1 MSTSASFT
9 GSNSVRYPA
18 PDVARGFML
27 VLIAVANA
35 PIWIQ
40 LFPDTAD
47 TSTADRVW
55 ILIRSL
61 FVDHRA
67 YPLFSMLFGFGL
79 MTMVMR
85 RHDSHVATRTAEL
98 DAKAPGLVPQA
109 RQGWLAG
116 FEEEAYAAGRTLV
129 RRRGYWMLLFGAVH
143 ALFFFGDIIGAYA
156 LVGIIFAGVIAKRR
170 WRLMAVVGVIQTV
183 VMILMMIWQQYSI
196 EHMVGSSSISYGL
209 NSLVRWYYPLASF
222 FSWIPSTVMTI
233 LLATVLP
240 ASFIGARLAATDI
253 VSRPDLHR
261 GALTIVAVAGL
272 GLGAA
277 MGAPKAL
284 ADVGLADWN
293 FLGSHAL
300 HEFGGLFGAAG
311 WLALLVLFAG
321 PPRESITGIRHLLS
335 SVGKRS
341 MTAYLTQTILF
352 IAIFALAGL
361 AGVRQVGAVAG
372 LLIGVGVWGA
382 TVVVCWVL
390 EKRGH
395 VRGPFEVLLRRAVA
409 RSATPQVLPQVPIV
423 PVQTAS
429 LGDAG
434 VVSAPMN

>member
-47 TSTADRVW
+47 AHTGDQVW

-85 RHDSHVATRTAEL
+85 RHDSHVAARTAQL
-98 DAKAPGLVPQA
+98 DANAPGLVPQV

-116 FEEEAYAAGRTLV
+116 FEEEAYTAGRKLV

-170 WRLMAVVGVIQTV
+170 WRLMAVIGVVQTV
-183 VMILMMIWQQYSI
+183 FMILMLIGQQYSI
-196 EHMVGSSSISYGL
+196 EHIPDASSTSYGL
-209 NSLVRWYYPLASF
+209 NILVGWYYPLVSF
-222 FSWIPSTVMTI
+222 ASWIPSTVMTV

-261 GALTIVAVAGL
+261 GTLTIVAVAGL

-277 MGAPKAL
+277 MGAPEAL
-284 ADVGLADWN
+284 ADAGLVDWT

-321 PPRESITGIRHLLS
+321 PPRESITGVRHLLS

-352 IAIFALAGL
+352 IAIFGIAGL
-361 AGVRQVGAVAG
+361 AGVRQVSAVAG

-382 TVVVCWVL
+382 TVIMCWAL
-390 EKRGH
+390 EKRGY

-409 RSATPQVLPQVPIV
+409 NSASPQALPQVPVV
-423 PVQTAS
+423 PVQAAPT
-429 LGDAG
+429 GDAG
-434 VVSAPMN
+434 AGPAPMS